1 VASPDAALPPGADV
15 CDVCGARG
23 MQHCPGCDVDLCDA
37 HAEAHTCAKPHLRC
51 PHGRPSHRVC
61 PHCLGLSTG
70 RQRAEAAH
78 GPTCPCVACV
88 DVRRRAIPAPTG
100 EAALTTTPAR
110 ELAHATAAEALLA
123 ATARVAE
130 LTAVVT
136 ALAACEPVLD
146 TAAGFEC
153 ALCGATEHVLRGD
166 LEHRGDCLRE
176 QARALL
182 AGRAAAEGGTGR

>member
-1 VASPDAALPPGADV
+1 MFPDCTCLPGARDV
-15 CDVCGARG
+15 
-23 MQHCPGCDVDLCDA
+23 
-37 HAEAHTCAKPHLRC
+37 RC
-51 PHGRPSHRVC
+51 
-61 PHCLGLSTG
+61 
-70 RQRAEAAH
+70 AAH
-78 GPTCPCVACV
+78 SCLAEYDGLPCFFGRGHDREHEARVPGSNV
-88 DVRRRAIPAPTG
+88 TITWHGEPA
-100 EAALTTTPAR
+100 ERLWTTPAR

-123 ATARVAE
+123 ATARVEA
-130 LTAVVT
+130 LAAVVT